1 MRNNAS
7 RPSDEAPDLSGVPQ
21 EFRLAS
27 YVYELP
33 EERIARR
40 PAERRDASRLLLVDR
55 AAEGARPDEFANLP
69 ELLAA
74 RFPQGGL
81 LIANN
86 SRVFPARIYG
96 RRATGGRVELLLLTP
111 LPLLHVKP
119 LSEGWSSAEAEG
131 LVRTAKRMKE
141 GEAALFDAPAGSD
154 FRVVL
159 LERGEYGRCRLR
171 LEWQGDIAAI
181 LNEIGHMPLPPYLER
196 EDDAADRERYQTT
209 YADASKAGSVAAP
222 TAGLHF
228 TPEVRA
234 RLAEKGFQWA
244 EVTLYV
250 GYGTF
255 SPVRATDIRE
265 HVMHKEYVEVPE
277 ETAQAIRTAK
287 AGGRPVIAVGTTS
300 ARSLEG
306 MFAELGR
313 VGGFAGET
321 GIYIYPGA
329 DSAAY
334 PGKSFGVVDALL
346 TNFHLPES
354 SLLIMVSALAGRERI
369 MAAYALAL
377 AQGFRFFS
385 YGDAMLIV

>member
-1 MRNNAS
+1 MHHNDT
-7 RPSDEAPDLSGVPQ
+7 RPDDSAVP
-21 EFRLAS
+21 EPYRLGS

-40 PAERRDASRLLLVDR
+40 PAAQRDASRLLLVDR
-55 AAEGARPDEFANLP
+55 EAEAAEPKAFADLP

-74 RFPQGGL
+74 RFPRGGL
-81 LIANN
+81 IIANN

-119 LSEGWSSAEAEG
+119 LPGSGHSAEAEG

-141 GEAALFDAPAGSD
+141 GETGIFDAPEGMALS
-154 FRVVL
+154 VTL
-159 LERGEYGRCRLR
+159 LERGDYGRCRLR
-171 LEWQGDIAAI
+171 LEWQGDLETI

-196 EDDAADRERYQTT
+196 EDDASDRERYQTT
-209 YADASKAGSVAAP
+209 YADAAKAGSVAAP

-228 TPEVRA
+228 TPQVRQA
-234 RLAEKGFQWA
+234 LAAKGFQWA

-255 SPVRATDIRE
+255 SPVREADIRQ
-265 HVMHKEYVEVPE
+265 HRMHAEYVEVPGA
-277 ETAQAIRTAK
+277 TAEAVRRAK
-287 AGGRPVIAVGTTS
+287 AEGLPVVAVGTTS

-306 MFAELGR
+306 MHAALGQ
-313 VGGFAGET
+313 VGPFAGET
-321 GIYIYPGA
+321 GIYLYPGCA
-329 DSAAY
+329 
-334 PGKSFGVVDALL
+334 FHVVDALL

-369 MAAYALAL
+369 RAAYDVAL